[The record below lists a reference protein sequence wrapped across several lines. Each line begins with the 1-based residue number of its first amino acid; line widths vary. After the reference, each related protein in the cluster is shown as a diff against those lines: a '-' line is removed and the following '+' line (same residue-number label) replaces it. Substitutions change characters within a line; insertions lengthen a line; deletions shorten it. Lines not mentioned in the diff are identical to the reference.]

1 MVCQGLRWNPSLHII
16 ALLGED
22 MISSVAPCLRSVSFP
37 TSIISST
44 TVSNQTNRYKGE
56 DRHVSRNGNHRCVVS
71 ILRES
76 DALHM
81 VEYP

>member
-1 MVCQGLRWNPSLHII
+1 MVCQGLRWNPILHII

-44 TVSNQTNRYKGE
+44 TIGNHTNRYEGK
-56 DRHVSRNGNHRCVVS
+56 DRRVSRSGNRRCVVS

-76 DALHM
+76 GALRT
-81 VEYP
+81 VGYP